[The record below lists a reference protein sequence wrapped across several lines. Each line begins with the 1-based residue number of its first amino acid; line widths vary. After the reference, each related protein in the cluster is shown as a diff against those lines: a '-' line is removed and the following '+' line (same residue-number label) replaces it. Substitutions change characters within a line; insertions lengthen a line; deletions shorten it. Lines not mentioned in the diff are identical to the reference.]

1 MIPLLQLIFL
11 LPLLLLKPLLPLL
24 PFYLISP
31 LIIHLLPDFPLHTLL
46 FILLRQKHLL
56 SQFITRILTT
66 FHILLLNQIQI
77 LLPFLLLLLILIR

>member
-46 FILLRQKHLL
+46 FILLR
-56 SQFITRILTT
+56 
-66 FHILLLNQIQI
+66 
-77 LLPFLLLLLILIR
+77 